1 MSQVLLDLVSSYEER
16 ISMVESMVTSA
27 YDATATFDQ
36 SLGDLNRE
44 REGLKNELQ
53 EALARNCSF
62 RRADFDRLMETAF
75 GNLDR
80 QHGEIEEERERIW
93 EVLKAYLR
101 EQRALAS
108 ALSARLSSVI
118 QGSEGRDDLESVI
131 AEIKTT
137 HRDKAQRLFAD
148 LTNFQERLDVLLKEQ
163 EHENHRLQSLVS
175 MGDSLRI
182 GDLRQLETDRARRDR
197 KTERKARREEVGKL
211 LARFEEVRRGS
222 HRQLYH

>member
-16 ISMVESMVTSA
+16 ISIVESVVTSA

-62 RRADFDRLMETAF
+62 RRADFDRLMEMAF

-80 QHGEIEEERERIW
+80 QHGAIEEERERIW
-93 EVLKAYLR
+93 EVLRAYLR
-101 EQRALAS
+101 EQRTLARV
-108 ALSARLSSVI
+108 LSTRLSSVI
-118 QGSEGRDDLESVI
+118 QGTTGKDNLESVI

-137 HRDKAQRLFAD
+137 HRDKAQRLLAD
-148 LTNFQERLDVLLKEQ
+148 LGNFQERLDVLLTIQ

-182 GDLRQLETDRARRDR
+182 GDLRQLETDTARRDR
-197 KTERKARREEVGKL
+197 KAERKARREEVGRL
-211 LARFEEVRRGS
+211 LARFAGVRRGS
-222 HRQLYH
+222 HSQLYH